1 MIKFENLKRDWI
13 RSNSSSS
20 KYVWKARGR
29 PPNSCQFCKLQDTYF
44 YSTTSILKISY
55 SPRSQSVILVDA
67 ALYVRRNKNSDF
79 WGQNTHFSPVIK
91 FNSHYKLRYVPL
103 TLFLRNWKYI
113 NTYTLLRIFFFSHHL
128 DAWQSLIWYRQ
139 ARRLGSLQILGL
151 VFYNLNSLGE
161 IRKLRK
167 FFNHSPKRDYRKK
180 ISNNCSSSWSQQ
192 GYSQLHGNN
201 ADYKTK
207 TVGSDEPQKPVGH
220 YLSATSDFFYQL

>member
-20 KYVWKARGR
+20 RYVWKARGR

-79 WGQNTHFSPVIK
+79 WEQNTHFSPVIK

-113 NTYTLLRIFFFSHHL
+113 NTYTLLRIFFFFSPP
-128 DAWQSLIWYRQ
+128 W
-139 ARRLGSLQILGL
+139 RLTITDMVSTGEKIGL
-151 VFYNLNSLGE
+151 VADLGAG
-161 IRKLRK
+161 ILQFKLTW
-167 FFNHSPKRDYRKK
+167 RDQK
-180 ISNNCSSSWSQQ
+180 IE
-192 GYSQLHGNN
+192 
-201 ADYKTK
+201 K
-207 TVGSDEPQKPVGH
+207 V
-220 YLSATSDFFYQL
+220 F